1 MTDVTVSMGI
11 KNRKEESV
19 EYMTHDPA
27 IYEDPVTKRFY
38 IYPTT
43 AEAMVSDDL
52 VSWSPL
58 GKVVTDVPEEARAW
72 TSSDQIWAPDVV
84 KVGDEYR
91 LYCSN
96 SSWGVQQS
104 CIFLAVSAQAAGPFE
119 PRGVVLK
126 TDDTLPV
133 NGIDANIITDA
144 KTGDQYMLYGS
155 FWGGVHL
162 LLLDKETGLAMNR
175 GEDGSGVGSL
185 KLMAGYKEGMTYE
198 DLSKDECEKR
208 VGVCLASRP
217 AWTSTAIE
225 GPYIIYHPQTKYYYL
240 FVSYGSL
247 KSDYNIRVGRSR
259 TITGPYYDYDGDDM
273 ADLNDTDCTRGL
285 MIAAGY
291 RWLSGEP
298 YMGPGH
304 NSVLL
309 RENGDMY
316 LVSHIRKMRF
326 LDDDCG
332 PGLLQIRKMYM
343 SEDGWPIAE
352 AQPYA
357 GEVDKAAATEADLPG
372 KYERILLSPTMP
384 QGISHSHPLFLF
396 ADGRMECCS
405 LQGRWEMAGSD
416 AIQITYGNTREW
428 VHFSWGTDE
437 ATGNPAILLTGLTDK
452 GTCLWAKKHEDCAN
466 PKVRS

>member
-1 MTDVTVSMGI
+1 MSAQSAAGW
-11 KNRKEESV
+11 
-19 EYMTHDPA
+19 A
-27 IYEDPVTKRFY
+27 
-38 IYPTT
+38 
-43 AEAMVSDDL
+43 DDL
-52 VSWSPL
+52 VQWSPL
-58 GKVVTDVPEEARAW
+58 GKVVTEVPEEARKW
-72 TSSDQIWAPDVV
+72 TGSDQIWAPDIV
-84 KVGDEYR
+84 KVGGEYR

-104 CIFLAVSAQAAGPFE
+104 CIFLAVSDKAEGPFE

-133 NGIDANIITDA
+133 NGIDANIIEDR
-144 KTGDQYMLYGS
+144 KTGEQYMLYGS

-162 LLLDKETGLAMNR
+162 LPLDKGSGLARDR
-175 GEDGSGVGSL
+175 GADGIGVGSL
-185 KLMAGYKEGMTYE
+185 KLMPDYKEGMQYSM
-198 DLSKDECEKR
+198 LSKEEQQKR
-208 VGVCLASRP
+208 FGICLASRP

-225 GPYIIYHPQTKYYYL
+225 GPYIIYHPKTEYYYL

-259 TITGPYYDYDGDDM
+259 TVTGPYLDFAGNDL
-273 ADLNDTDCTRGL
+273 ADIKDSDCTRGL

-291 RWLSGEP
+291 RWLEGEA

-309 RENGDMY
+309 RENGEMY

-343 SEDGWPIAE
+343 TEDGWPVAE
-352 AQPYA
+352 AQPFA
-357 GEVDKAAATEADLPG
+357 GNINRAAASEHDLPG
-372 KYERILLSPTMP
+372 KYERILLSPAMP
-384 QGISHSHPLFLF
+384 QGIAHSHPFFLF

-405 LQGRWEMAGSD
+405 IQGKWELSGADSMR
-416 AIQITYGNTREW
+416 ITYGNTTEW
-428 VHFSWGTDE
+428 VHFAWGTDE
-437 ATGNPAILLTGLTDK
+437 ATGEATLLLTGLTDG
-452 GTCLWAKKHEDCAN
+452 GTCLWAKKREDCAE